1 MKLANIESYGTLYK
15 GSIGESGC
23 ACENSTPGLPNL
35 EPQLKVR
42 HAELI
47 TSLEKKSVTIHS
59 MHAVA
64 ASSCFS
70 ARMSRA

>member
-1 MKLANIESYGTLYK
+1 MKLTDIESYGALYK
-15 GSIGESGC
+15 GSKGESGC

-47 TSLEKKSVTIHS
+47 TSLKKRSTTIQS

-64 ASSCFS
+64 VSGCFS
-70 ARMSRA
+70 AKISRT